1 MENKKVIEVLNLV
14 LSQLEVLIKADTKQK
29 ETLIYTAGMVT
40 ALGKYLEDEAPE
52 GEKKYTIKVV

>member
-1 MENKKVIEVLNLV
+1 MENKKIIEVLNLV
-14 LSQLEVLIKADTKQK
+14 LSQLDGLIKADTKQK

-40 ALGKYLEDEAPE
+40 ALGKYLEEDAPE